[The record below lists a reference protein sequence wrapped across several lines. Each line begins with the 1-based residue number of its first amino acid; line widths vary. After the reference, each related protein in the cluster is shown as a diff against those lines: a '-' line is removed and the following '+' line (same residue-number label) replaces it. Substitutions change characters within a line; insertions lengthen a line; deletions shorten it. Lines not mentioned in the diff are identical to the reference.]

1 MDMSG
6 MYESNPGTHRF
17 NPKTASPALKAAIAE
32 LARETER
39 AESEFDGLALGTLYE
54 LAATSYGGDLPQFWR
69 IWQQWNIASKEPPAE
84 MGDL

>member
-1 MDMSG
+1 MEMSG
-6 MYESNPGTHRF
+6 MYESDPGTHRF
-17 NPKTASPALKAAIAE
+17 NPKTASPALKAALAD

-39 AESEFDGLALGTLYE
+39 PGSDFDGMALGPLYE
-54 LAATSYGGDLPQFWR
+54 LAATTYGDELPNFWM